1 MRRYLVVGNQTLTS
15 NELLGEMLRRA
26 EAEPSSF
33 HVVVPMTHPTGAW
46 SEGSAHAAAQARL
59 EVAVERFKE
68 AGLEVTAEVGD
79 ASPVA
84 AVGDA
89 LIAQPDVD
97 EIIVSTLPEGSSVW
111 LSNNVVRRITRE
123 HPDYVVTHVSPVQ
136 VTTA

>member
-1 MRRYLVVGNQTLTS
+1 MTLATCGLSRVMRSRTSRRSSERTTLALT
-15 NELLGEMLRRA
+15 
-26 EAEPSSF
+26 F

-46 SEGSAHAAAQARL
+46 SEGSAHAAAPARL
-59 EVAVERFKE
+59 AAAVERFKG
-68 AGLEVTAEVGD
+68 AGLDVTAEVGD

-123 HPDYVVTHVSPVQ
+123 HPHYVVTHVSPVP
-136 VTTA
+136 VSMA